1 MRVST
6 ADQSTDLQRD
16 ALLAAGVA
24 ERDIYLDKASGK
36 QDDRPG
42 LEACLRALR
51 PADTLLVWKLDRL
64 GRSLGHLV
72 ATVQELADRQV
83 AFKVLTGHGANI
95 DTGTASGK
103 LIFGIFAALAEFERE
118 LISERT
124 RAGLAA
130 ARARGRKG
138 GRKPK
143 LSLTE
148 LAGYPRT
155 PCSRCRCSTA
165 KPWRTSLAF
174 IARRFGERLKGL
186 RQNKAPLPKHVG
198 RHHLRRSSA
207 SPPVPQNNSSR
218 VSCALKHQR
227 PRFHHFSRTRCI
239 HLAHHLRLNIPGGL
253 GAAPPALGRTAT
265 PPSLHLLCSHG
276 RARNAR
282 EATPKACSMKHVSL

>member
-1 MRVST
+1 M
-6 ADQSTDLQRD
+6 
-16 ALLAAGVA
+16 
-24 ERDIYLDKASGK
+24 
-36 QDDRPG
+36 
-42 LEACLRALR
+42 
-51 PADTLLVWKLDRL
+51 
-64 GRSLGHLV
+64 
-72 ATVQELADRQV
+72 ATVQELAERQV
-83 AFKVLTGHGANI
+83 AFKVLTGHGAEI
-95 DTGTASGK
+95 DTGTAAGK
-103 LIFGIFAALAEFERE
+103 LVFGIFAALAEFERE

-148 LAGYPRT
+148 LAGVRARLAAD
-155 PCSRCRCSTA
+155 SCSTA

-174 IARRFGERLKGL
+174 IARLFGVHLKGL
-186 RQNKAPLPKHVG
+186 RQNRAPLPKHVG

-207 SPPVPQNNSSR
+207 SPPVPQINSSR
-218 VSCALKHQR
+218 VSCALKYQR

-239 HLAHHLRLNIPGGL
+239 HLAHHLRLNIPGVWGQR
-253 GAAPPALGRTAT
+253 PPALGRTAT